1 MIVKLRHIEVFHALM
16 NARNMTEAAEHL
28 NVSQPA
34 VSMVLR
40 HTEQYLGMRLFD
52 RAGGRL
58 TPTPEAI
65 ALIPHVDEVYER
77 LALLNLRTQRMRDA
91 SAGVLTISATPSL
104 SHEFLPPIIVS
115 YTAQVPKARLVT
127 RQMVTSKVLDEV
139 LTRRAELGFVI
150 RPSLRID
157 PNITEIPLAPSRVH
171 CVMPA
176 QHPLAA
182 RDFIDPADL
191 ADERLISVRAD
202 VPLGSAIERA
212 FTASNLSY
220 APTIEVTSSLAALP
234 LAAAG
239 VGLALVESGRGM
251 ERFNGIVA
259 RPFVPEV
266 ETSAVILHHRES
278 ELSRLARIFIERAK
292 AEYGT
297 D

>member
-1 MIVKLRHIEVFHALM
+1 MKLRHIEVFHALM

-65 ALIPHVDEVYER
+65 ALIPYVDEVYER

-104 SHEFLPPIIVS
+104 SNEFLPPIIAS
-115 YTAQVPKARLVT
+115 YTQQVPKARLVT
-127 RQMVTSKVLDEV
+127 RQMITSKVLDEV
-139 LTRRAELGFVI
+139 LTRRAELGVI
-150 RPSLRID
+150 TKPSLRID
-157 PNITEIPLAPSRVH
+157 PNIAEISVAQSRVH
-171 CVMPA
+171 CILSA
-176 QHPLAA
+176 LHPLAS

-191 ADERLISVRAD
+191 ADQPLIGMRPD

-220 APTIEVTSSLAALP
+220 SPTIEVTSSLAALP

-239 VGLALVESGRGM
+239 VGIALVESGRGM
-251 ERFNGIVA
+251 ERFRGIVA

-278 ELSRLARIFIERAK
+278 EPSRLARAFINRAK